1 MPPSPQTVRLL
12 SHSLTKP
19 TCRKSRVLTKEKAK
33 LTSTLHLLIPR
44 LRLLQKKS
52 SAQSVHQ
59 RRELSVLLAEGRDE
73 SARIR
78 VENVI
83 ATDTA
88 VEVMEMVE
96 LYCELVLARAN
107 LLDQVAFSEK
117 GVGMRGDMRSYYVQL
132 QKQQQQGSQPGKA
145 GQDATGEKKKEK
157 KESGLFSFSFWRSN
171 PSSPAPS
178 SSSSTVQQNQPK
190 DTTPTPTP
198 TESDPESTPEPQPEE
213 KEYISPPLDTA
224 TTSIIYA
231 QARFPTEVRELTLLR
246 ALLTERYGK
255 EFAALAADDRVPGVR
270 VPAKLVKAL
279 RVRAPSEE
287 LVDSYLGEIA
297 RAYAVRSE
305 RYNPEGHGL
314 DSPAGGG
321 DGEGDVGEGDAG
333 EKKKGGDAH
342 DDDGGKSG
350 SPGGKIP
357 EVDDLTKR
365 FAALRRL

>member
-1 MPPSPQTVRLL
+1 
-12 SHSLTKP
+12 
-19 TCRKSRVLTKEKAK
+19 
-33 LTSTLHLLIPR
+33 
-44 LRLLQKKS
+44 
-52 SAQSVHQ
+52 
-59 RRELSVLLAEGRDE
+59 
-73 SARIR
+73 
-78 VENVI
+78 
-83 ATDTA
+83 
-88 VEVMEMVE
+88 MVE

-132 QKQQQQGSQPGKA
+132 QKQQQQGSQSGKA
-145 GQDATGEKKKEK
+145 GQDATREKKKEK

-171 PSSPAPS
+171 PSS
-178 SSSSTVQQNQPK
+178 SSSTVQQNQPK
-190 DTTPTPTP
+190 DTTPTPT
-198 TESDPESTPEPQPEE
+198 ESDPESTPQEPTPEPQPEE

-314 DSPAGGG
+314 DSPAEGGDHGHAGEGG
-321 DGEGDVGEGDAG
+321 DGEGDVG